1 MSEKTESAVKTENTE
16 TAEKAENIEK
26 TEKAEKTVKTHYD
39 IKMEKRKAAKK
50 REKREQLAWKCAGI
64 VVLIAIIA
72 FIASFP
78 IRKYLAMNETVCTI
92 GGRAVSRI
100 EYDYNY
106 NMVKNAYINNY
117 SSVLSYYGMDVS
129 TIEDQMYDNT
139 LTFRQYF
146 QKEAVNRIK
155 QTVALKTEIA
165 NEGYTVDVTEQYEEY
180 AQSMRDAAKEAD
192 MSLGAYYKESLGE
205 FATEKRIESLVKE
218 TLLVAEF
225 SDYKQNGFDPT
236 DDQITARYA
245 EDADDYDVFDYKLV
259 RIDAELPTAPTDLAD
274 EGATVAED
282 GTYTPSEA
290 EIEAAMA
297 DAKVLADE
305 AEATVFENGEDHQAE
320 KASVINYQIRNWM
333 VDPSRKEGDTTIVEA
348 ELSNSYFVVGF
359 TSRYKDET
367 PTLSLRIISTN
378 EDNGAQI
385 LSEYAAAGSTE
396 EAFISLYDKY
406 AEDQTV
412 EGGLYEGIT
421 GAALPGDLST
431 WANNASRVA
440 GEVTSYYDEAAA
452 ITYVVYYVGEGKPS
466 WYYSIKNILM
476 SEGMDNYL
484 AGITEPLLVEDP
496 DGNLEYIS
504 VEAAAQLLQQMEELY
519 TPAE

>member
-16 TAEKAENIEK
+16 T
-26 TEKAEKTVKTHYD
+26 TEKAEKAVKTHYD
-39 IKMEKRKAAKK
+39 IKMEKRKEAKK
-50 REKREQLAWKCAGI
+50 REKREQLIWKCAGI

-92 GGRAVSRI
+92 GGRQISRI

-117 SSVLSYYGMDVS
+117 SSVLSYYGMDVN
-129 TIEDQMYDNT
+129 TIEDQMYDDV

-146 QKEAVNRIK
+146 QKEAVDRIK
-155 QTVALKTEIA
+155 QTIALNAEIA
-165 NEGYTVDVTEQYEEY
+165 REGYTADVSEQYEDY
-180 AQSMRDAAKEAD
+180 AQSMRDAAKEAE
-192 MSLGAYYKESLGE
+192 MSLGAYYKASLGE
-205 FATEKRIESLVKE
+205 FATEKRIEKLVRE

-236 DDQITARYA
+236 DEEIDARYT
-245 EDADDYDVFDYKLV
+245 EDADDYDVFDYKMV
-259 RIDAELPTAPTDLAD
+259 RIDAELPTEPTELAD

-290 EIEAAMA
+290 EVEAAMA
-297 DAKVLADE
+297 AAKELADE
-305 AEATVFENGEDHQAE
+305 AEATIFEDGEVHEAE
-320 KASVINYQIRNWM
+320 KGSVVNYLIRNW
-333 VDPSRKEGDTTIVEA
+333 VLDPSRKEGDSTIVE
-348 ELSNSYFVVGF
+348 SDVTNSYYVVGF
-359 TSRYKDET
+359 VSRYKDEA

-396 EAFISLYDKY
+396 EAFIALYDKY

-412 EGGLYEGIT
+412 EDGLYEGVT
-421 GAALPGDLST
+421 GSALPGDLSA
-431 WANNASRVA
+431 WANDASRVA
-440 GEVTSYYDEAAA
+440 GDTKSYFDENAS
-452 ITYVVYYVGEGKPS
+452 ITYIVYYVGEGKPS
-466 WYYSIKNILM
+466 WYYTIKNILM
-476 SEGMDNYL
+476 SEGMDSYL
-484 AGITEPLLVEDP
+484 AGITEPLTVEDP
-496 DGNLEYIS
+496 KGNLEYIS

-519 TPAE
+519 NTTPAE

>member
-1 MSEKTESAVKTENTE
+1 MSEKTESAVKTENS
-16 TAEKAENIEK
+16 EK
-26 TEKAEKTVKTHYD
+26 TQKTEKTVKTRYD
-39 IKMEKRKAAKK
+39 MKMEKRKEAKK
-50 REKREQLAWKCAGI
+50 REKREQAIWKCAGI

-78 IRKYLAMNETVCTI
+78 IRKYMAMNETVCTI
-92 GGRAVSRI
+92 GGRAINRV
-100 EYDYNY
+100 EYDYY
-106 NMVKNAYINNY
+106 YHIVKNAYINNY
-117 SSVLSYYGMDVS
+117 GSVLSYYGMDVND
-129 TIEDQMYDNT
+129 IENQMYDDV
-139 LTFRQYF
+139 LTFKQF
-146 QKEAVNRIK
+146 FEKGAVDRIK
-155 QTVALKTEIA
+155 QTIALETEMA
-165 NEGYTVDVTEQYEEY
+165 NEGYTLDITEQYDEY
-180 AQSMRDAAKEAD
+180 IQTIKDGAKESD
-192 MSLGAYYKESLGE
+192 MSVGAYYKVLLGE
-205 FATEKRIESLVKE
+205 FATEKRVEKLIKE
-218 TLLVAEF
+218 TLLVSEF
-225 SDYKQNGFDPT
+225 SDYKQNGFEPT
-236 DDQITARYA
+236 DDQIEARYS
-245 EDADDYDVFDYKLV
+245 EDADDYDVFDYKMV
-259 RIDAELPTAPTDLAD
+259 RIDAELPDAPTELAD
-274 EGATVAED
+274 ENAVVAED
-282 GTYTPSEA
+282 GTYTPSQA
-290 EIEAAMA
+290 EIDAAM
-297 DAKVLADE
+297 DAAQELADE
-305 AEATVFENGEDHQAE
+305 AETTIFEDGEVHEAE